1 MLIVTKNSPDFIPYW
16 DGYSYKL
23 FISKIIPRI
32 LWRNKPSDELG
43 NEFGHRYNVLTK
55 KSKTTVRY
63 NSTSW
68 NMPVLNEFYVNFGK
82 LGVIIGMFLF
92 GLFISFLT
100 KFSSINKHNNLE
112 NVVCL
117 YLFIP
122 IFFLESHLSLLLGAI
137 FQSYIF
143 LIVVSYCSLFFLRK
157 IFFKITK

>member
-1 MLIVTKNSPDFIPYW
+1 M
-16 DGYSYKL
+16 
-23 FISKIIPRI
+23 
-32 LWRNKPSDELG
+32 
-43 NEFGHRYNVLTK
+43 
-55 KSKTTVRY
+55 KTTVRD

-143 LIVVSYCSLFFLRK
+143 LIVVSYCSLFF
-157 IFFKITK
+157 